1 MLHYVVNVTRSPAC
15 SHRELRG
22 RNWKMSGTLIFFLGD
37 SCVTV
42 ILTVTTTNASPV
54 VKRADGQAARKKR
67 SDQVRV

>member
-1 MLHYVVNVTRSPAC
+1 MVYS
-15 SHRELRG
+15 
-22 RNWKMSGTLIFFLGD
+22 I
-37 SCVTV
+37 VTV